1 MSGRLFSV
9 VLPVHNQAGHVE
21 RVVQDYIATLDRLE
35 LVFELILVVNG
46 CRDRSL
52 EVCRRLASCDRR
64 VKVVHS
70 VPGGWGLAVRLG
82 LESAEGATLCFTNSA
97 RTSGRNLGTVL
108 SRAEREPRKAFKGDR
123 RNRDSFVRSFG
134 SFLYNLECGF
144 VLGTQSRDVNGTP
157 KVFPRL
163 FGKLLTLQS
172 DDDMIDAEFVAVCA
186 RESYPLVEVP
196 ISSSGRRGGQSTT
209 RLRSALRMYRGVWGL
224 SRRLGGT
231 GWRAAKTRT

>member
-1 MSGRLFSV
+1 M
-9 VLPVHNQAGHVE
+9 VLPVHDQASHIE
-21 RVVQDYIATLDRLE
+21 RVVQDYITTLDRLK

-46 CRDRSL
+46 CRDHSLKVCRSL
-52 EVCRRLASCDRR
+52 AARDRR

-82 LESAEGATLCFTNSA
+82 LEAAEGATLCFTNSA
-97 RTSGRNLGTVL
+97 RTSGVDLGTVL
-108 SRAEREPRKAFKGDR
+108 SRAELEPRKAFKGDR
-123 RNRDSFVRSFG
+123 RNRDSFVRSLA
-134 SFLYNLECGF
+134 SYLYNLECGLL
-144 VLGTQSRDVNGTP
+144 LGTRSRDVNGTP

-163 FGKLLTLQS
+163 FEKLLTLQS

-186 RESYPLVEVP
+186 REGYPLVEVP
-196 ISSSGRRGGQSTT
+196 IFSSGRHGGESTT
-209 RLRSALRMYRGVWGL
+209 RLNSALKMYGGVWGL